1 MKNIIYLIIWT
12 FLLLLNNTTSFA
24 AKAPWVNCVW
34 LPWCPDK
41 DIQNPTPANVH
52 WDFWS
57 NIVWKASIDLVITF
71 IQYIWVIAVISL
83 MLWWVMYI
91 LSGWEDEK
99 IKKAKAWIIWSMVWV
114 FMSVSAWWIIS
125 FIAKLNINLL

>member
-34 LPWCPDK
+34 LPWCPD
-41 DIQNPTPANVH
+41 DNIQNPTPANVH

-57 NIVWKASIDLVITF
+57 NIVWKASIDLVTTF

-125 FIAKLNINLL
+125 FIAKLHINLL